1 MYLLVAGAEGEVKE
15 TISWIARRSF
25 SRCRGLLIPERDK
38 IACLVIKKKK
48 MKKKKMKKKKMKKKM
63 KKMWKKDKEANLFL
77 FVSRCLTVPT

>member
-25 SRCRGLLIPERDK
+25 SRCRGLLIPEREK
-38 IACLVIKKKK
+38 IACLVI
-48 MKKKKMKKKKMKKKM
+48 KKKMKKKM
-63 KKMWKKDKEANLFL
+63 KKMCKKDKEANLFL

>member
-48 MKKKKMKKKKMKKKM
+48 MKMKM
-63 KKMWKKDKEANLFL
+63 KKMCKKDKEANLFL

>member
-48 MKKKKMKKKKMKKKM
+48 MKKKNMMKMKMKM
-63 KKMWKKDKEANLFL
+63 KKMCKKDKEANLFL

>member
-38 IACLVIKKKK
+38 IACLVIKKK
-48 MKKKKMKKKKMKKKM
+48 MMKKKM
-63 KKMWKKDKEANLFL
+63 KKMKKKM
-77 FVSRCLTVPT
+77 TKKMKKM

>member
-48 MKKKKMKKKKMKKKM
+48 MKKKM
-63 KKMWKKDKEANLFL
+63 KKMCKKDKEANLFL

>member
-25 SRCRGLLIPERDK
+25 SRCRGLLIPEREK

-48 MKKKKMKKKKMKKKM
+48 KMKKMKM
-63 KKMWKKDKEANLFL
+63 KKMWKKKQTYFSLYL
-77 FVSRCLTVPT
+77 GV

>member
-25 SRCRGLLIPERDK
+25 SRCRGLLIPEREK

-48 MKKKKMKKKKMKKKM
+48 MKKMKM